1 MTTFLQDLR
10 YGLRSLQAHPGFTAV
25 AVLSLALGI
34 GANVSIFSA
43 VDVFMIRPLP
53 YEDPD
58 RLLHVF
64 STVPERGWTNNV
76 QSIPDFLDIREQATT
91 MNVATARGSAY
102 NMSGDDEPERVSGN
116 RVSWNFFEVLRVQA
130 VLGRTFRPEE
140 ELDGEDR
147 VAVIAHALWMRRF
160 GADADVVGR
169 TILLDDEP
177 YTVIGVLPSD
187 FWYGSTRNEIY
198 TPIGVTGEESRGSH
212 SWSSFARL
220 EEGATME
227 QARAEVEQITA
238 RLEEAFSDSNQGWS
252 AGVQPLHDE
261 VFDEG
266 FRMGSLISSVSTA
279 FVLLIACANVANLM
293 LTRVAGRGREIA
305 VRRALGAGRGRIIRQ
320 LLTEAAIVSALG
332 GALGIVVAIGGIRGL
347 ASLIPVWFPFRDEI
361 GLNGRVLLFAL
372 ALTAITPILFGILPA
387 LQSARPDIT
396 DNLKEGSRGNV
407 GNKGDRL
414 RKVLVVA
421 EVSLALT
428 LLVSSALLV
437 QGFFK
442 IRYADF
448 GWNES
453 NVLTFRVTLPEL
465 SYPDD
470 ELVTGFHRRFL
481 SSIESLPGVM
491 SAGGTMLLP
500 LQGDSN
506 TFYQVPG
513 QEYARLTDQPLVSYR
528 FVFPEYFETLEI
540 PILSGR
546 TFDDTD
552 RPDSRA
558 VIVVN
563 EVVAE
568 RHWPGENP
576 IGKQI
581 DFWDERREIVGVVRS
596 TLDDDGREARAT
608 AFISAFQSPTRAMS
622 FTVRTEGDPAAMT
635 SAIRSELGRVDPD
648 LPMYA
653 VQTMEELRE
662 VEQGGDT
669 VMAKIMGALAV
680 IALALSVVGVYGVM
694 SYTVSQKSQ
703 EMGIRMALGA
713 QRLDVL
719 RMVVR
724 QGTMLAVIGVVVGI
738 GLASMVTRSLS
749 FFLYGVSP
757 FDPLTFIVVA
767 LTLLLA
773 ALLATVV
780 PAQRATRV
788 DPLSALRTE

>member
-1 MTTFLQDLR
+1 
-10 YGLRSLQAHPGFTAV
+10 
-25 AVLSLALGI
+25 
-34 GANVSIFSA
+34 
-43 VDVFMIRPLP
+43 
-53 YEDPD
+53 
-58 RLLHVF
+58 
-64 STVPERGWTNNV
+64 
-76 QSIPDFLDIREQATT
+76 
-91 MNVATARGSAY
+91 
-102 NMSGDDEPERVSGN
+102 
-116 RVSWNFFEVLRVQA
+116 
-130 VLGRTFRPEE
+130 
-140 ELDGEDR
+140 
-147 VAVIAHALWMRRF
+147 
-160 GADADVVGR
+160 
-169 TILLDDEP
+169 
-177 YTVIGVLPSD
+177 
-187 FWYGSTRNEIY
+187 
-198 TPIGVTGEESRGSH
+198 
-212 SWSSFARL
+212 
-220 EEGATME
+220 
-227 QARAEVEQITA
+227 
-238 RLEEAFSDSNQGWS
+238 
-252 AGVQPLHDE
+252 
-261 VFDEG
+261 
-266 FRMGSLISSVSTA
+266 
-279 FVLLIACANVANLM
+279 
-293 LTRVAGRGREIA
+293 
-305 VRRALGAGRGRIIRQ
+305 
-320 LLTEAAIVSALG
+320 
-332 GALGIVVAIGGIRGL
+332 
-347 ASLIPVWFPFRDEI
+347 
-361 GLNGRVLLFAL
+361 
-372 ALTAITPILFGILPA
+372 
-387 LQSARPDIT
+387 
-396 DNLKEGSRGNV
+396 
-407 GNKGDRL
+407 
-414 RKVLVVA
+414 
-421 EVSLALT
+421 
-428 LLVSSALLV
+428 
-437 QGFFK
+437 
-442 IRYADF
+442 
-448 GWNES
+448 
-453 NVLTFRVTLPEL
+453 
-465 SYPDD
+465 
-470 ELVTGFHRRFL
+470 
-481 SSIESLPGVM
+481 
-491 SAGGTMLLP
+491 
-500 LQGDSN
+500 
-506 TFYQVPG
+506 VPG